1 MSAEALRGVGA
12 EFGSALSE
20 ARALVEAQIDAFRR
34 QSRIARPVSVQ
45 EADAFL
51 AYLASRR
58 ELATRQLGV
67 EAWLADWR
75 EAQAT

>member
-1 MSAEALRGVGA
+1 
-12 EFGSALSE
+12 
-20 ARALVEAQIDAFRR
+20 
-34 QSRIARPVSVQ
+34 VSVQ